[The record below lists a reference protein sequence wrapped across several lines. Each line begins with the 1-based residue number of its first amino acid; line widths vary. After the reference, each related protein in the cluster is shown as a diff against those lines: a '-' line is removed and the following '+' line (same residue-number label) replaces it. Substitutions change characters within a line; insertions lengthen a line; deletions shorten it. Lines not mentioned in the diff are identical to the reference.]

1 MGSPYRVMVCVKKIG
16 GCAMDY
22 KLGDCFTIERF
33 TYPMWGM
40 YTRTK
45 LNANTIITI
54 PQRGISKSSRYW

>member
-1 MGSPYRVMVCVKKIG
+1 MLRRLGD
-16 GCAMDY
+16 CAMDY

-54 PQRGISKSSRYW
+54 PQRGISKSSRY